1 MGKRKRME
9 PTQEDEDKVLS
20 AEKGLCYL
28 QDTLH
33 KIHNNHKTQ
42 IQSKDTKHKNRK
54 QKTTKDFREITNRY
68 IQNLGLG
75 GGQRK

>member
-1 MGKRKRME
+1 MME
-9 PTQEDEDKVLS
+9 PTQENEDKVLS

-54 QKTTKDFREITNRY
+54 QKTTKLKQQAKN
-68 IQNLGLG
+68 G
-75 GGQRK
+75 RKKRQKKYNHIKR

>member
-1 MGKRKRME
+1 ME

-54 QKTTKDFREITNRY
+54 QKTTKLKQQAKNEAENK
-68 IQNLGLG
+68 QQGC
-75 GGQRK
+75 